1 MAKKVTIIILN
12 YNGARDTLACLS
24 SLRAIDYPA
33 YEIVVVDNASDD
45 VQELVATM
53 QKDFLGVKIIALPQN
68 RGFSGGCNVGIE
80 YALVRQSDYVL
91 LLNND
96 TTVAP
101 DFLTKLVEAAESDP
115 RIGIVGAKIYFRD
128 EPDRIWY
135 AGGKFSWRNGGDHLN
150 AGNIDTEKDSAR
162 ITKTSYVTGCTFL
175 IKAEVIRRIKMMP
188 EQYFMYYEDIDWSL
202 EARKAGYDTV
212 VAHASHIWHAVSA
225 SARHLGE
232 PLLLYYHTRNAL
244 LLARRHAS
252 LPVRLGMLIWSGYF
266 YVKQHIKMILLP
278 STRPFAAMIVRGIE
292 DFYHGKFGK
301 YKS

>member
-1 MAKKVTIIILN
+1 MAKKVTIVIVN

-33 YEIVVVDNASDD
+33 YEIIVVDNASDD

-53 QKDFLGVKIIALPQN
+53 LKDFPGIKIVALPQN

-115 RIGIVGAKIYFRD
+115 HIGIAGAKIYFRN

-135 AGGKFSWRNGGDHLN
+135 ASGEFSWRNGGIHP
-150 AGNIDTEKDSAR
+150 GSGRIDTAKDDAR
-162 ITKTSYVTGCTFL
+162 IIRTSFVTGCTFL
-175 IKAEVIRRIKMMP
+175 IKTEVIRRIKMMP

-202 EARKAGYDTV
+202 SAQKAGYGTV
-212 VAHASHIWHAVSA
+212 VAHASHVWHAVSA

-252 LPVRLGMLIWSGYF
+252 LPVRFAIFLWSWYF
-266 YVKQHIKMILLP
+266 YAKQRVKMVFLP
-278 STRPFAAMIVRGIE
+278 STRPLAIMIVRGIA
-292 DFYHGKFGK
+292 DFYNGKFGK
-301 YKS
+301 FKE